1 MTAANSGIRFLGYGA
16 VLWLSSACM
25 VHEAQPKASDLAAER
40 ARAARAEQQ
49 VTALEARLARLE
61 TQAAQKLQPLQTD
74 PKTSDKLDRLI
85 AAQERMVQNLE
96 RLQAPAVIPV
106 PVPVPAPA
114 PHGSPAA
121 APGSSRTSNAA
132 LSDYIQDLIER
143 SESDAPP
150 WRGGL
155 SREKREALRVLLKPE
170 RTLDLGNPME
180 L

>member
-1 MTAANSGIRFLGYGA
+1 MTAASSGLRFLGCGA

-25 VHEAQPKASDLAAER
+25 AHQGQPGGNALAAER

-49 VTALEARLARLE
+49 VTMLEARLARLE
-61 TQAAQKLQPLQTD
+61 AQAQKPTAAE
-74 PKTSDKLDRLI
+74 PKSDKLDRLI

-96 RLQAPAVIPV
+96 RLQAPTVIPV
-106 PVPVPAPA
+106 PAPS

-121 APGSSRTSNAA
+121 GTQSVRSSNTA
-132 LSDYIQDLIER
+132 LSDYIQDLVDR
-143 SESDAPP
+143 SATDAPP

>member
-1 MTAANSGIRFLGYGA
+1 MTAANSGIRFLGHGA

-49 VTALEARLARLE
+49 VTALEARLTRLE
-61 TQAAQKLQPLQTD
+61 TQAAQNPQLQTD
-74 PKTSDKLDRLI
+74 PKRSDKLDRLI

-106 PVPVPAPA
+106 PVPAPA

-121 APGSSRTSNAA
+121 TARSRGGSNAA

>member
-25 VHEAQPKASDLAAER
+25 GHGAQPKASDLAAER

-61 TQAAQKLQPLQTD
+61 TQATQKPQNLQTD

-96 RLQAPAVIPV
+96 RLQAPALIPV
-106 PVPVPAPA
+106 PVPA

-121 APGSSRTSNAA
+121 APGSARTSNAA

>member
-25 VHEAQPKASDLAAER
+25 VHGAQPKASDLAAER

-61 TQAAQKLQPLQTD
+61 TQAAQKPQNLQTD

-106 PVPVPAPA
+106 PVPAPA

-121 APGSSRTSNAA
+121 ATRSTRTSNAA

>member
-1 MTAANSGIRFLGYGA
+1 MTANSGIRFLGCGA
-16 VLWLSSACM
+16 VLWLSSGCM
-25 VHEAQPKASDLAAER
+25 VQGQARTNELVAER
-40 ARAARAEQQ
+40 ARAGRAEQQ
-49 VTALEARLARLE
+49 VAALEARLARLE
-61 TQAAQKLQPLQTD
+61 TQAAQKPPPAD

-96 RLQAPAVIPV
+96 RLQAPTV
-106 PVPVPAPA
+106 VPVPAPS

-121 APGSSRTSNAA
+121 TLPPSRSSNSA
-132 LSDYIQDLIER
+132 LSDYILDLIQR

>member
-1 MTAANSGIRFLGYGA
+1 
-16 VLWLSSACM
+16 VLWLSSACT

-40 ARAARAEQQ
+40 TRAARAEQQ
-49 VTALEARLARLE
+49 VAALEARLARLE
-61 TQAAQKLQPLQTD
+61 TQATQKPPAAD
-74 PKTSDKLDRLI
+74 PKTSDQLDRLI

-96 RLQAPAVIPV
+96 RLQTPVVAAAPAQS
-106 PVPVPAPA
+106 

-121 APGSSRTSNAA
+121 AAPPNRSSNAA
-132 LSDYIQDLIER
+132 LSAYIQDLIER
-143 SESDAPP
+143 AESDAPP

>member
-25 VHEAQPKASDLAAER
+25 VHGAQPKASDLAAER
-40 ARAARAEQQ
+40 ARAARAERQ

-61 TQAAQKLQPLQTD
+61 TQAAQKPQPLQTD

-106 PVPVPAPA
+106 PVPAPA

-121 APGSSRTSNAA
+121 APGSGRTSNAA